1 VLRSLSLRSTEL
13 VSPSPI
19 AVVRH
24 ASLVETPRDARCPKP
39 LERESLTA
47 VREATRSFKLPA
59 FN

>member
-1 VLRSLSLRSTEL
+1 VF
-13 VSPSPI
+13 PSPI

-24 ASLVETPRDARCPKP
+24 VSLVEIPRDARCPKP

-47 VREATRSFKLPA
+47 VREVTKSFKLPA